1 MDERVAKS
9 LTRFKVMAFVV
20 GSALMVLIAVMVLKY
35 GFEQPEWSERWSPI
49 HGVLYMV
56 YLVTVADLGQ
66 RLRWPVPRMIGV
78 ALAGAVPF
86 LSFVVERRVEQGV
99 RERHGA
105 ADTLAG

>member
-1 MDERVAKS
+1 MDERVARS

-20 GSALMVLIAVMVLKY
+20 GLALMVLIVVMVLKY
-35 GFEQPEWSERWSPI
+35 GFDQEQYSQAWSPI
-49 HGVLYMV
+49 HGVLYML

-66 RLRWPVPRMIGV
+66 RLRWPVLRMVGV

-99 RERHGA
+99 RAQYGT